1 MDGKGKGPRVEYLD
15 DDIALTQKLTRP
27 KLPPQPMGPES
38 APSLQ
43 PKQGGAVDAE
53 ALRRIRRVS
62 APNLLAIRMPGDPPP
77 ADTAD
82 RTVARAR
89 PLPGEAFLPPSEA
102 APSTIPEAEESTR
115 RQRKGDL
122 GLAPL
127 VGSDD
132 EADSE
137 TSPDGFSDAM
147 TKQVP
152 ADVARRLLSEVA
164 AMDPMRASMSA
175 AAPDPLGATL
185 PVSGVDVG
193 LDAPTAPHARPEIQ
207 PIRQAAPL
215 AARAA
220 PAPPAPP
227 GPPLAPPT
235 PPPEADRRDPAQ
247 TLASLPKPTREAP
260 GFHTLPLGSSSVEVG
275 MALRSAEAAPPASAP
290 SSRTP
295 AFGSTHLMPQSM
307 PLPLVTPA
315 SPQPQQRPVPPAAGS
330 TFPMAVASSSVPSL
344 GASGSVPSLGALG
357 ASGSVASLGTVPPG
371 SGGSLS
377 GFSPHPGGVTLPP
390 TSAAIDSS
398 QPAGVPRKGRGWVW
412 ALLAVVLALVGLA
425 LVGGFLAKRRN
436 PSVFSVPYK
445 VG

>member
-1 MDGKGKGPRVEYLD
+1 
-15 DDIALTQKLTRP
+15 
-27 KLPPQPMGPES
+27 
-38 APSLQ
+38 
-43 PKQGGAVDAE
+43 
-53 ALRRIRRVS
+53 
-62 APNLLAIRMPGDPPP
+62 
-77 ADTAD
+77 
-82 RTVARAR
+82 
-89 PLPGEAFLPPSEA
+89 
-102 APSTIPEAEESTR
+102 
-115 RQRKGDL
+115 
-122 GLAPL
+122 
-127 VGSDD
+127 
-132 EADSE
+132 
-137 TSPDGFSDAM
+137 
-147 TKQVP
+147 
-152 ADVARRLLSEVA
+152 
-164 AMDPMRASMSA
+164 
-175 AAPDPLGATL
+175 
-185 PVSGVDVG
+185 
-193 LDAPTAPHARPEIQ
+193 
-207 PIRQAAPL
+207 
-215 AARAA
+215 
-220 PAPPAPP
+220 
-227 GPPLAPPT
+227 
-235 PPPEADRRDPAQ
+235 
-247 TLASLPKPTREAP
+247 
-260 GFHTLPLGSSSVEVG
+260 

-371 SGGSLS
+371 SGGALS